1 MIDNYYLYKNINEL
15 DLHGCNRYEAIYKV
29 DCFIKENIILKNH
42 LVKIFHG
49 KGNYILKE
57 EIHKYLKNNKKVI
70 TYKLD
75 LFNDGVTIVEI

>member
-29 DCFIKENIILKNH
+29 DSFIKENIILKNH
-42 LVKIFHG
+42 LVKIIHG

-57 EIHKYLKNNKKVI
+57 
-70 TYKLD
+70 
-75 LFNDGVTIVEI
+75 

>member
-15 DLHGCNRYEAIYKV
+15 
-29 DCFIKENIILKNH
+29 
-42 LVKIFHG
+42 VKIIHG

>member
-15 DLHGCNRYEAIYKV
+15 DLHGCNRYEAI
-29 DCFIKENIILKNH
+29 KENIILKNH
-42 LVKIFHG
+42 LVKIIHG

>member
-29 DCFIKENIILKNH
+29 DSFIKENIILKNH
-42 LVKIFHG
+42 LVKIIHG

-57 EIHKYLKNNKKVI
+57 EIHKYLFKMGDNQTYI
-70 TYKLD
+70 TDSSSY
-75 LFNDGVTIVEI
+75 